1 MKRVGK
7 ALLLIILMV
16 TSFFIVNSTAKAEV
30 EYKSELVDYSE
41 TFGIKEYTY
50 ELSIIITGTSKVNHI
65 EGKLHLTNLELRSFT
80 MNNNFVSSFNSS
92 TLEYNM
98 TSNHVYTASEGKIV
112 YANVVVK
119 NIDTHLECK
128 FEYEPYKQRLVPTN
142 TFTIE
147 KNAYKNGNVVT
158 SVKAGE
164 EFQYRISVKSANN
177 YIATDNVY
185 VSDVI
190 PNELE
195 ILSVSNSGSISG
207 QRVSWNLGS
216 FSPGEREII
225 LTVNV
230 RAKKDSKGKVKNT
243 AILTVGDNSF
253 QDEELTDIL
262 YSEIT
267 IDKKVSRSSVIKG
280 EEFYYTLTIK
290 NIGTGLSDNV
300 VVEDTLDDDLE
311 LISTSISNTKNGNK
325 LIFNLGTI
333 KANETKVI
341 RINVKAKNTINK
353 EIIPNT
359 AIATEQG
366 KPPVQDSEDVKIV
379 EEVVL
384 PSITINK
391 KASVEEI
398 KKGEEFFYTIIV
410 KNNNELN
417 LIDLSIIDTL
427 DRNLEYV
434 SSSIEPVVQN
444 GAYIWTFDL
453 NGNETKEITITVRI
467 KEDADTDKVLNT
479 AILSFEDKDT
489 PSEEVEVKIIPEEII
504 VAPPDEIE
512 NPNTGNVISLI
523 LINGGIVSL
532 LGIGYYIH
540 KNRKFYRI

>member
-158 SVKAGE
+158 NVKAGE
-164 EFQYRISVKSANN
+164 DFQYRISVKSANN

-195 ILSVSNSGSISG
+195 ILSVSNSGAISG

-216 FSPGEREII
+216 FSPGEREVI

-230 RAKKDSKGKVKNT
+230 RAKKDSKGKVRNT

-333 KANETKVI
+333 RSNETKVI
-341 RINVKAKNTINK
+341 RINVKAKNTTNK
-353 EIIPNT
+353 ETIPNT
-359 AIATEQG
+359 SIATEQG
-366 KPPVQDSEDVKIV
+366 KLPVQDSEDVKIV

-384 PSITINK
+384 PSIAINK

-427 DRNLEYV
+427 DRNLEFV
-434 SSSIEPVVQN
+434 SSSIEPVIQN
-444 GAYIWTFDL
+444 GAYICTFDL
-453 NGNETKEITITVRI
+453 NGNETKEITIAVRV
-467 KEDADTDKVLNT
+467 KEEADSDKVLNT

-504 VAPPDEIE
+504 VIPPDEIE

-523 LINGGIVSL
+523 LINGGIASL
-532 LGIGYYIH
+532 IGIGYYIH